1 MDMVV
6 EPNTN
11 VAKRGVVIGSVINL
25 DRGLGEFSVGRS
37 LNRSSRLL
45 AIHSGVV
52 GTP

>member
-11 VAKRGVVIGSVINL
+11 VARKGVVIGFAINL
-25 DRGLGEFSVGRS
+25 DCGLGEFLVGRS

-45 AIHSGVV
+45 VVNSGVV